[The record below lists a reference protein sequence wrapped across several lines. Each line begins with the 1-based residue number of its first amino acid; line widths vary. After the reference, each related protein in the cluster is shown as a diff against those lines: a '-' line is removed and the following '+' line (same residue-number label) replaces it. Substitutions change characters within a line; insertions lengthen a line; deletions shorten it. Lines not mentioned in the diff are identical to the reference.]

1 METTGIV
8 TSEAHSLEN
17 NISDF
22 VCSSGRNSFNQSK
35 IFVRGRPLSTSTG
48 FSGYLLPSEALE
60 VNGSSWQGM
69 RYGGGGSDQVGTT
82 LFSSLCFAGFWGNS
96 KIKNQVITSDIW
108 GSIYHELALRSV
120 SSSPKPHFLKVASL
134 TLFSSKGGQDR
145 SSDGSEVK
153 WRR

>member
-1 METTGIV
+1 MHMHQICYSNLLFTRGSWRQMGSLKRGSIRGKSYN
-8 TSEAHSLEN
+8 TS
-17 NISDF
+17 
-22 VCSSGRNSFNQSK
+22 V
-35 IFVRGRPLSTSTG
+35 LSYL
-48 FSGYLLPSEALE
+48 FLLPSEALE